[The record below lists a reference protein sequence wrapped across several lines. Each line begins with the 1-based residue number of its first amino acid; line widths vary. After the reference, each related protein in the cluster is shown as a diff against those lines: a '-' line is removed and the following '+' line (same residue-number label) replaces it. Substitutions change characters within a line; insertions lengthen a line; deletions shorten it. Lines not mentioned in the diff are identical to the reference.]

1 MELAHDTK
9 KSASDVVRFDL
20 SVPETGEHKFGK
32 LNLGVLYRSQLDSR
46 MLVCCDD
53 FVQVVDKTAVEGIHE
68 MVTRKTL

>member
-1 MELAHDTK
+1 MTPK
-9 KSASDVVRFDL
+9 KSESDVVRFDL

-32 LNLGVLYRSQLDSR
+32 LNLGVLHRSQLDS
-46 MLVCCDD
+46 VCCDD